1 MHLFIQGIDA
11 ERQEYH
17 LSKIQFGSYEIDTWF
32 SSPYPPD
39 YTQLKQIYVC
49 EFCLR
54 YFKTSVTYKKHQ
66 VSVSSSLLLFKYQL
80 CYVHFNRPLV
90 LS

>member
-11 ERQEYH
+11 ERQEYR
-17 LSKIQFGSYEIDTWF
+17 LSKIQFGNCEIDTWF
-32 SSPYPPD
+32 SSPYPPE

-66 VSVSSSLLLFKYQL
+66 VCVTPVLFFFMCMFISIDNLY
-80 CYVHFNRPLV
+80 
-90 LS
+90 